1 MSGRVEV
8 IADRPVFVCAREGPP
23 IDGERAATDIIGDLY
38 GSGADLAVI
47 PVERLGE
54 GFLTLSTR
62 IAGEVTQKFVNYGL
76 SLAILGDMSAATA
89 RSGALADYVRECNR
103 GRHIWFVADMADL
116 EARLAA
122 RR

>member
-8 IADRPVFVCAREGPP
+8 MAGRPVFLCGPDGPP
-23 IDGERAATDIIGDLY
+23 LDGERAAADVIGDLY

-62 IAGEVTQKFVNYGL
+62 MAGEVTQKFVNYGL
-76 SLAILGDMSAATA
+76 SLAILGDVSDAMA

-103 GRHIWFVADMADL
+103 GRHVWFVADMAEL

-122 RR
+122 IR